1 MPASKCA
8 TPPAQP
14 ATHPCRTAS
23 PPPLPVVQQGRR
35 GCAHPV
41 LHLPSPTDAS
51 KQVCDTTGPAR
62 HTPVPHRL
70 AAAGGP
76 PRLVA
81 AAAAGGAAGQTGLC
95 PLLLC
100 CPCAFSR
107 RNPLYIVL
115 SPGTFPSCSAVP
127 VPLLALSPLPRS
139 LLTPPPPPALPPAL
153 SPLPAHGSPP
163 PNTHTYTTLVR
174 HGVPPPLGPLALAL
188 ACSPPLL
195 RHATPASAFPL
206 HCAPPLLNV

>member
-1 MPASKCA
+1 MPN
-8 TPPAQP
+8 
-14 ATHPCRTAS
+14 
-23 PPPLPVVQQGRR
+23 
-35 GCAHPV
+35 PV
-41 LHLPSPTDAS
+41 LHLPSPTDAT
-51 KQVCDTTGPAR
+51 KQGCVTTGPAR

-139 LLTPPPPPALPPAL
+139 LLAPWPSRQPSVPSRPVAPPPPPPA
-153 SPLPAHGSPP
+153 
-163 PNTHTYTTLVR
+163 
-174 HGVPPPLGPLALAL
+174 
-188 ACSPPLL
+188 
-195 RHATPASAFPL
+195 
-206 HCAPPLLNV
+206 